1 MDAPP
6 IVYLPYSQAPVDTLT
21 ALIRSNAD
29 PAAVQ
34 RAAREAMRELDSDLP
49 LYRLSTME
57 QARASSV
64 DQPRFYAALLGAFA
78 GLALFLAAVGIYG
91 VISYSVSQR
100 TRELGIRLALGATA
114 RAVLRLVLQQGLL
127 LAGAGI
133 ALGLVASVALT
144 RVLRSLLF
152 GIGALD
158 PLTLASVCGL
168 LAAAAVLAC
177 WLPAR
182 RAARVDPLV
191 AMKAE

>member
-1 MDAPP
+1 M
-6 IVYLPYSQAPVDTLT
+6 DTLT
-21 ALIRSNAD
+21 ALIRSKAD

-127 LAGAGI
+127 VAGAGI

>member
-100 TRELGIRLALGATA
+100 TRELGIRLALGATG

-127 LAGAGI
+127 LASAGI
-133 ALGLVASVALT
+133 VLGLVASVALT

-152 GIGALD
+152 GVGALD

-168 LAAAAVLAC
+168 LAGAAVLAC